1 MKAIRLITFL
11 CSLFLGTFCVAQTSP
26 EHVYVMPYMRSDGT
40 FVQGHYRTSP
50 NETNR
55 DNFSTIGNTNPYTGR
70 QGWIQPDNY
79 YSYSVSDRSFQRASD
94 ELRSGNY
101 ESAINY
107 SNNINDELASS
118 LIKFRAYH
126 GIGDF
131 QKALLFAK
139 KARDN
144 AENKEQL
151 ESLNQWISA
160 LTEMVNAKEE
170 LELKSNRFM
179 AFMELEEYREA
190 INVANS
196 IQSNSLQNLRNLYL
210 ATAFEKLG
218 EYEQAIGHYL
228 KCISLESEEDVIAGY
243 RKRIEYCRSIIKYPK
258 ANENFDNKNMSEILL
273 YHTKEEY
280 STLDSFL
287 RQYGFKVFPTEEPNT
302 RIAYERI
309 TTNPEKFEI
318 LTFTDIQV
326 EERTIKL
333 VSLEHSSLKYHDELS
348 RQLTYY
354 KYRRTNVQGLLKY
367 WMTNETAFEFF
378 ILFDGFRT
386 DQPEIFVFG
395 GYLTLSNGNLLNL
408 NLEKF
413 GEN

>member
-11 CSLFLGTFCVAQTSP
+11 GSLFLGTFCFAQTNP
-26 EHVYVMPYMRSDGT
+26 EHVYVMPYIRSDGT

-70 QGWIQPDNY
+70 PGWIQPDNY
-79 YSYSVSDRSFQRASD
+79 YSYSDSDRSFQRASD

-126 GIGDF
+126 GIGDY
-131 QKALLFAK
+131 QNALLYAK
-139 KARDN
+139 NARDK
-144 AENKEQL
+144 AENREQL
-151 ESLNQWISA
+151 ESLNEWVSA
-160 LTEMVNAKEE
+160 LAEMANAKEE
-170 LELKSNRFM
+170 LEVKSNRFM
-179 AFMELEEYREA
+179 AFMELEEYQEA
-190 INVANS
+190 VNVAKS
-196 IQSNSLQNLRNLYL
+196 IQSNSLQNLKNLYL
-210 ATAFEKLG
+210 ATVYEQLGEFEK
-218 EYEQAIGHYL
+218 AIHHYMN
-228 KCISLESEEDVIAGY
+228 CISLETDQDVITGY
-243 RKRIEYCRSIIKYPK
+243 KNRIEYCRNIVKYPK

-273 YHTKEEY
+273 YHAKEEY

-287 RQYGFKVFPTEEPNT
+287 RQYGFRVLPTEDPNT
-302 RIAYERI
+302 RVAYERI
-309 TTNPEKFEI
+309 TSNPEKFEI

-326 EERTIKL
+326 HERTIKL
-333 VSLEHSSLKYHDELS
+333 VSLEHSSFKYHDELS

-367 WMTNETAFEFF
+367 WMTNETAFEFL

-395 GYLTLSNGNLLNL
+395 GYLTLANGNVLNL

-413 GEN
+413 GGN